1 MNTGARFAASSGRA
15 PGRGGWL
22 RGTRQ
27 KKGAEPIY
35 GVEQAAHANA
45 EKLLR
50 EAGFIP

>member
-1 MNTGARFAASSGRA
+1 MQGSQRRAGERQGGGLAAR
-15 PGRGGWL
+15 
-22 RGTRQ
+22 TRQ

>member
-1 MNTGARFAASSGRA
+1 VQGSQRRA
-15 PGRGGWL
+15 GERQGGGGWL